1 MTNSQEESQASLGI
15 PERHVAMAK
24 KFLELPH
31 VDVGERHMLRG
42 PAPPCTVQDM
52 VIILLSFLAILLGT
66 ALTYCIIVEDQALF
80 HSYRPK
86 NYDKSQ
92 IAGSQEKKKDRK
104 LNIALLSAVDN
115 IGTHL
120 ITDYFVAH
128 EVNQLCACQALGCSP
143 IFDITNYLVNYS
155 EEKKA
160 GNWIKVAA
168 LMKWLPH
175 YDWVLMTDVDVS
187 ILGFDNRSLES
198 FIEQVCN
205 PNRSLPLILSLPNN
219 FDCAKRLGRVSR

>member
-1 MTNSQEESQASLGI
+1 
-15 PERHVAMAK
+15 
-24 KFLELPH
+24 
-31 VDVGERHMLRG
+31 MLRG
-42 PAPPCTVQDM
+42 PAPPPCTVQDM

-66 ALTYCIIVEDQALF
+66 ALTYCFIVEDQALF

-86 NYDKSQ
+86 NTDYAKNQ
-92 IAGSQEKKKDRK
+92 IANSQEKKKDRK

-120 ITDYFVAH
+120 ITDYFIAH

-198 FIEQVCN
+198 FIEQVRN
-205 PNRSLPLILSLPNN
+205 PNRSLSLT
-219 FDCAKRLGRVSR
+219 FSL